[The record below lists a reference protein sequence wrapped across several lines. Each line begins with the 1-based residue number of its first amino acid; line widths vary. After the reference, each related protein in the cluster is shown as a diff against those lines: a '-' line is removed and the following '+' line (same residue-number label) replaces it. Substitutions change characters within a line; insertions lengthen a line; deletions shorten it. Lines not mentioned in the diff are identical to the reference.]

1 MKNKCRSGW
10 LKLKKTLH
18 VRGNMSL
25 CSGKFNVELTDWA
38 VARGSTSSDAEDSRS
53 EYSE

>member
-1 MKNKCRSGW
+1 MMAGGCDSSCVILN
-10 LKLKKTLH
+10 

-25 CSGKFNVELTDWA
+25 SGKFNVELTDWA
-38 VARGSTSSDAEDSRS
+38 VARGSTSSNAEDSRS

>member
-1 MKNKCRSGW
+1 MMAGGCDSSCVILN
-10 LKLKKTLH
+10 

-38 VARGSTSSDAEDSRS
+38 VARGSTSSNAEDSRS

>member
-1 MKNKCRSGW
+1 
-10 LKLKKTLH
+10 
-18 VRGNMSL
+18 MSL